1 MDGGLSYQVADPPF
15 ATAGSLLPR
24 ARAPPEPP
32 DKPRTRRRASGSTR
46 QPWRTKTRHPTEI
59 TDRSQGMTHLTS
71 TCAQRNRLIRPD
83 RKTAHGGS
91 TGEMQQDDS
100 AEADP

>member
-1 MDGGLSYQVADPPF
+1 
-15 ATAGSLLPR
+15 
-24 ARAPPEPP
+24 
-32 DKPRTRRRASGSTR
+32 
-46 QPWRTKTRHPTEI
+46 
-59 TDRSQGMTHLTS
+59 MTHLTS
-71 TCAQRNRLIRPD
+71 TCAQRNRLMRPD